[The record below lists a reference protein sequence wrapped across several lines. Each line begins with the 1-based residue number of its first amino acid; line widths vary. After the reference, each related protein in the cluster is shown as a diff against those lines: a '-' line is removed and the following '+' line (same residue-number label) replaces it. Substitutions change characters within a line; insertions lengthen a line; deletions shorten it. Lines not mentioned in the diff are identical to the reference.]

1 MNSSGFAFPSADIG
15 KYVNVELFRLVY
27 AVGLMIA
34 GFVTDKN
41 RKYGAVC
48 ALTALVIPFIIL
60 SLRGTSVSAAVL
72 WILGYFSFGFY
83 AVYRIIL
90 FSDVASEKNLMYL
103 SGFGLLFGRLG
114 DALGEGICLSLEG
127 YVTVFVSLA
136 ALLFAATVMVF
147 FKVYHYLYE
156 PEPSRR
162 QSEEERFY
170 QFSAQHDLSARERDV
185 LRLLLKEKTNSEIAN
200 ALSISENTVKFHVKN
215 ILQKTGCKN
224 RNSLVFMYVGFFDE

>member
-1 MNSSGFAFPSADIG
+1 M
-15 KYVNVELFRLVY
+15 ELFRLVY

-136 ALLFAATVMVF
+136 ALLFCGDSNGLF
-147 FKVYHYLYE
+147 
-156 PEPSRR
+156 
-162 QSEEERFY
+162 
-170 QFSAQHDLSARERDV
+170 
-185 LRLLLKEKTNSEIAN
+185 
-200 ALSISENTVKFHVKN
+200 
-215 ILQKTGCKN
+215 
-224 RNSLVFMYVGFFDE
+224 